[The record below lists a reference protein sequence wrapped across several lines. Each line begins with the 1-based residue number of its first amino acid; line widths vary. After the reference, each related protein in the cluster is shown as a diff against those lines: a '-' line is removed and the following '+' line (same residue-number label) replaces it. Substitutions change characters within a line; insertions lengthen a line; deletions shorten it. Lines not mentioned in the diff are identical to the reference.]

1 MSAEATGTRARRTR
15 SNGERSRHAALAAAP
30 AEATVHG
37 LQGLTIGMLAAKLGM
52 SKSSLHALFG
62 SKEEL
67 ELAIIEQARLVYD
80 KQIVQ
85 PALQESDPLKKLL
98 ALCENWLSFVER
110 DIFPGG
116 CFFAAANAEY
126 DTRPGAVRDQLV
138 LLHGR
143 WTELVNAAVVESQ
156 EAGRL
161 SGEQSPQ
168 ELTFQ
173 VLAILRQANDM
184 YLLYQDAS
192 HIEMGRTILRRLLG
206 IDVHDGR

>member
-1 MSAEATGTRARRTR
+1 MSVEATRTPTRRTR
-15 SNGERSRHAALAAAP
+15 SNGERSRRAVLAAAP

-37 LQGLTIGMLAAKLGM
+37 LQGLTIGMLADKVGM

-67 ELAIIEQARLVYD
+67 ELAIIEQAHLVYD

-116 CFFAAANAEY
+116 CFFAAVNAEY
-126 DTRPGAVRDQLV
+126 DTRPGAVRNQLV
-138 LLHGR
+138 LLHSR
-143 WTELVNAAVVESQ
+143 WTELVSAAVVESQ

-161 SGEQSPQ
+161 SGKQSPQ

-173 VLAILRQANDM
+173 ILAILGQANDM

-192 HIEMGRTILRRLLG
+192 RIEMGRTIVRRLLG
-206 IDVHDGR
+206 VDVHAG

>member
-1 MSAEATGTRARRTR
+1 MLS
-15 SNGERSRHAALAAAP
+15 AAP

-37 LQGLTIGMLAAKLGM
+37 LQGLTIGMLADKLGM

-80 KQIVQ
+80 EQIVQ

-116 CFFAAANAEY
+116 CFFAAANSEY

-138 LLHGR
+138 LLYSR
-143 WTELVNAAVVESQ
+143 WTELVNAVVVESQ

-168 ELTFQ
+168 DLTFQ

-192 HIEMGRTILRRLLG
+192 HIETGRTIVRRLLG
-206 IDVHDGR
+206 IDVHAGR

>member
-1 MSAEATGTRARRTR
+1 MSVEATGTRARRTR
-15 SNGERSRHAALAAAP
+15 SNGERSRHAVLSAAP

-37 LQGLTIGMLAAKLGM
+37 LQGLTIGMLADKLGM

-80 KQIVQ
+80 EQIVQ

-116 CFFAAANAEY
+116 CFFAAANSEY

-138 LLHGR
+138 LLYSR
-143 WTELVNAAVVESQ
+143 WTELVNAVVVESQ

-168 ELTFQ
+168 DLTFQ

-192 HIEMGRTILRRLLG
+192 HIETGRTIVRRLLG
-206 IDVHDGR
+206 IDVHAGR